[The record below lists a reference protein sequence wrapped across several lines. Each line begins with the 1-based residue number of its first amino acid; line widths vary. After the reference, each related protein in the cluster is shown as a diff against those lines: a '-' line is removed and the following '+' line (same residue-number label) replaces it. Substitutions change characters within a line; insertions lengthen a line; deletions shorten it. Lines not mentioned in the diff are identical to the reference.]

1 MKNLFE
7 GLANQNNA
15 TVTSSLEQD
24 TSSLRASGELTI
36 TKGFISMV
44 VRYWSDTYRSQY
56 PGYVQCED
64 TDWDILNVYIE
75 GIKIDSISKFQEG
88 LRNMGL
94 ESISKKIEISDA
106 EILQEIY
113 KRINLSP
120 TFENTYGGLE
130 LFSAISK
137 EQQRDVVLNYAISNY
152 DKVGVYVLHQHGLSK
167 SQSLEDKPTLEEL
180 IKIKKNA
187 GK

>member
-15 TVTSSLEQD
+15 VVTSNLACD
-24 TSSLRASGELTI
+24 TSSLIASGELTI

-44 VRYWSDTYRSQY
+44 VRYWSDTCKAGY
-56 PGYVQCED
+56 PGYVKCDNTE
-64 TDWDILNVYIE
+64 WDVLDVYIE

-88 LRNMGL
+88 LKNMGL
-94 ESISKKIEISDA
+94 ESISKKVQISDA
-106 EILQEIY
+106 EILTEIY
-113 KRINLSP
+113 KQINLSH

-130 LFSAISK
+130 LFNALNSDR
-137 EQQRDVVLNYAISNY
+137 QREVVLNYAISNY
-152 DKVGVYVLHQHGLSK
+152 SNVSNWELNRYGISK
-167 SQSLEDKPTLEEL
+167 SNEERPTLEEL
-180 IKIKKNA
+180 IKIKKDA

>member
-7 GLANQNNA
+7 GLANQKNA
-15 TVTSSLEQD
+15 VVTSDLACD
-24 TSSLRASGELTI
+24 TSSLRASGDLTI

-56 PGYVQCED
+56 PGYAQCED
-64 TDWDILNVYIE
+64 TDWDILDVYIE

-94 ESISKKIEISDA
+94 ESISEKINISDA

-113 KRINLSP
+113 KQINLSS
-120 TFENTYGGLE
+120 TFENTYGDFK
-130 LFSAISK
+130 LFNALSK
-137 EQQRDVVLNYAISNY
+137 EQQRDVILNYSIENY
-152 DKVGVYVLHQHGLSK
+152 EKCSAYALNQHGLSE
-167 SQSLEDKPTLEEL
+167 SPNTKPTLEEL